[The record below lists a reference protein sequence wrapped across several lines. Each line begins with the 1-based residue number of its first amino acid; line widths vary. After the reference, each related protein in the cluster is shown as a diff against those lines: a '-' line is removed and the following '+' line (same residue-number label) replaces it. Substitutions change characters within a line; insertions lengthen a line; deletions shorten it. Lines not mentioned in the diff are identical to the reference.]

1 MSVLHEGR
9 KLRHGKITRITK
21 KQRHEALE
29 EEALRQGDI
38 SIMQN
43 T

>member
-1 MSVLHEGR
+1 MSVLYKER
-9 KLRHGKITRITK
+9 KLRHRKITRITK
-21 KQRHEALE
+21 KQRQEALK

-38 SIMQN
+38 SMLQN